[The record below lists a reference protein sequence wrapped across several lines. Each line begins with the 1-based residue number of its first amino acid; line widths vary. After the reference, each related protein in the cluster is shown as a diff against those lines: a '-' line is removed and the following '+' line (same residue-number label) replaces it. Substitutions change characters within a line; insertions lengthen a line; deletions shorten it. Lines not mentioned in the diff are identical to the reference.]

1 METLLLDLRYAVRS
15 LIKSPGFTVAAV
27 LTLGLGI
34 GANTAIFSVIDAV
47 LLKPLPYADPAGL
60 VAVNHYYPGL
70 NALKASVSVPGFR
83 DYSAQKQIFQR
94 SAVENFAA
102 MNLTGTGEP
111 ERINVTQVSGEFFPT
126 LGVGALRG
134 RTLRPDE
141 AQEGHNHVVVL
152 MNGFWKRKYGADT
165 TLIGRTIA
173 LNGENYEVVGVMS
186 PAFKDFFARQA
197 DLFMP
202 VVFQPEQFAD
212 SRRTNEYLQ
221 FIGRLAPG
229 VSVARAQ
236 SDMHALAVRLKQ
248 QFTNSYSRD
257 WDLLVTSLDELAVSN
272 VRTALYVL
280 LGAVGFVLLIAC
292 ANVANLQLARTAG
305 RAREVAVRVA
315 LGASPRRLMRQLLTE
330 SVLLSCIGGGLG
342 LLFAVWGVPAL
353 LALNPRNLPPASEV
367 GLDPRVLVFALAVS
381 IMTGLVFG
389 FMPAIQVAR
398 ADLHE
403 SLKEGGRGAVGERR
417 SLALRRGLVVSTIA
431 LALTLLAGA
440 GLLIRSFARL
450 TGVEPGFQP
459 DHLLTFAVSLPRAKY
474 PNDTVRVAVL
484 ERVVAAIR
492 GAPGVVSAGGTSNI
506 PFAGNWSTASFN
518 VEGYTPPT
526 NGLAPWGD
534 IRSVTPGYLPTMRT
548 PLLKGRQFTDED
560 RAGAPRVTI
569 VDDEM
574 VRRYWPTT
582 DPIGKRITFNNLTDT
597 NIAWITVVGVVGH
610 MKHEGL
616 DAQARVQYYFPLA
629 QNGLPFLGLVVRTTA
644 EPTSALADIRG
655 AVRSVDADLPLANIN
670 TMETLIDQTT
680 GPRRF
685 SMLLLGSFAGLA
697 LVLASIGLYGV
708 MSYTVT
714 QRARELG
721 VRVALG
727 AASRDVLTLVLG
739 QGARLAVLG
748 VAIGLVASL
757 AVTRVMKDM
766 LFGVS
771 ATDPVT
777 FVAISTVLLGVALL
791 ASYLPARRATRVD
804 PIEALRSE

>member
-1 METLLLDLRYAVRS
+1 
-15 LIKSPGFTVAAV
+15 
-27 LTLGLGI
+27 
-34 GANTAIFSVIDAV
+34 
-47 LLKPLPYADPAGL
+47 
-60 VAVNHYYPGL
+60 
-70 NALKASVSVPGFR
+70 
-83 DYSAQKQIFQR
+83 
-94 SAVENFAA
+94 
-102 MNLTGTGEP
+102 
-111 ERINVTQVSGEFFPT
+111 
-126 LGVGALRG
+126 
-134 RTLRPDE
+134 
-141 AQEGHNHVVVL
+141 

-173 LNGENYEVVGVMS
+173 LNGENYEVVGVM
-186 PAFKDFFARQA
+186 PPTFKDFFSRQA

-202 VVFQPEQFAD
+202 VVFRPEQFAD
-212 SRRTNEYLQ
+212 NRRTNEFLQ
-221 FIGRLAPG
+221 FVGRLAPG
-229 VSVARAQ
+229 VSAERAQ
-236 SDMHALAVRLKQ
+236 SDMHALATRLKQ

-257 WDLLVTSLDELAVSN
+257 WDLLVTPLEVQAVAN
-272 VRTALYVL
+272 VRTALLIL

-315 LGASPRRLMRQLLTE
+315 LGASPSRLMRQLLTE
-330 SVLLSCIGGGLG
+330 SVLLSCVGGGLG

-353 LALNPRNLPPASEV
+353 LALNPRNLPPANEV
-367 GLDPRVLVFALAVS
+367 GLNLSVLGFALLVS
-381 IMTGLVFG
+381 VATGLVFG

-459 DHLLTFAVSLPRAKY
+459 DHLLTFYVSLPRAKY
-474 PNDTVRVAVL
+474 PNDTVQVAVL
-484 ERVVAAIR
+484 ERLVTAIR

-518 VEGYTPPT
+518 IEGYQRPP
-526 NGLAPWGD
+526 NGPMPWGD
-534 IRSVTPGYLPTMRT
+534 VRAVTPGYLPTMRT

-560 RAGAPRVTI
+560 RVGSPAVAI

-582 DPIGKRITFNNLTDT
+582 DPIGKRMTFNDLTDT

-629 QNGLPFLGLVVRTTA
+629 QRALPFLGFVVRTAA
-644 EPTSALADIRG
+644 EPTSALADVRG
-655 AVRSVDADLPLANIN
+655 AVRSVDPDLPLANIN

-685 SMLLLGSFAGLA
+685 SMLLLGSFAALA

-727 AASRDVLTLVLG
+727 AASRDVLGLVLG
-739 QGARLAVLG
+739 QGARLAILG

-777 FVAISTVLLGVALL
+777 FVAISTVLLAVALL

>member
-1 METLLLDLRYAVRS
+1 
-15 LIKSPGFTVAAV
+15 
-27 LTLGLGI
+27 
-34 GANTAIFSVIDAV
+34 
-47 LLKPLPYADPAGL
+47 
-60 VAVNHYYPGL
+60 VNHYYPGL

-83 DYSAQKQIFQR
+83 DYNAQKQIFER

-102 MNLTGTGEP
+102 MNLTGVGEP

-173 LNGENYEVVGVMS
+173 LNGENYEVVGVMPPS
-186 PAFKDFFARQA
+186 FKDFFAQQN
-197 DLFMP
+197 DLYMP
-202 VVFQPEQFAD
+202 VVFRPEQFAD
-212 SRRTNEYLQ
+212 NRRTNEFLQ

-229 VSVARAQ
+229 VSVERAQ
-236 SDMHALAVRLKQ
+236 SDMHAFAVRLKQ
-248 QFTNSYSRD
+248 QFPTSYARD
-257 WDLLVTSLDELAVSN
+257 WDLLVTSLDEQAVAN
-272 VRTALYVL
+272 VRTALLIL

-315 LGASPRRLMRQLLTE
+315 RGASPGRLMRQLLTE
-330 SVLLSCIGGGLG
+330 SVLLSCVGGGLG

-353 LALNPRNLPPASEV
+353 LALNPRNLPPANEV
-367 GLDPRVLVFALAVS
+367 GLDPTVLAFALLVS
-381 IMTGLVFG
+381 VGTGLVFG

-459 DHLLTFAVSLPRAKY
+459 DHLLTFNISLPSTKY
-474 PNDTVRVAVL
+474 SNDTTRIAVL
-484 ERVVAAIR
+484 ERLVVAVR
-492 GAPGVVSAGGTSNI
+492 GAPGVVSAGGTSNT
-506 PFAGNWSTASFN
+506 PFAGNWSTSSFN
-518 VEGYTPPT
+518 IEGYTPPT
-526 NGLAPWGD
+526 GTPSPWGD
-534 IRSVTPGYLPTMRT
+534 VRSVTPGYLPTMRT
-548 PLLKGRQFTDED
+548 PLLKGRQFADED
-560 RAGAPRVTI
+560 RAGSPPVTI

-574 VRRYWPTT
+574 VRRYWPNT

-616 DAQARVQYYFPLA
+616 DAQARVQYYFPIA
-629 QNGLPFLGLVVRTTA
+629 QNALPFLGFVVRTTA
-644 EPTSALADIRG
+644 EPTSALADVRA
-655 AVRSVDADLPLANIN
+655 AVRSVDPDLPLANVN

-685 SMLLLGSFAGLA
+685 SMLLLGSFAALA

-727 AASRDVLTLVLG
+727 AASRDVLGLVLG

-748 VAIGLVASL
+748 VAIGLVTSI

-777 FVAISTVLLGVALL
+777 FVVISTVLLGVALL